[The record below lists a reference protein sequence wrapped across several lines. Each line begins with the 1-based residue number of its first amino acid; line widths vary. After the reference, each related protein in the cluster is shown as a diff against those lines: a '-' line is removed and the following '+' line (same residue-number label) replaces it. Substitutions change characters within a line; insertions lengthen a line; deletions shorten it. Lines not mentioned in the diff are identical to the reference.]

1 MKRILI
7 TILFLAAIVGLR
19 AQTYTLS
26 GHITDAATGETLIG
40 ATLFEAS
47 SQTGT
52 SANGYGFFSLRL
64 PAGKH
69 KLQCAYLGYNT
80 QEVEIHMDA
89 DKTLEIKLEG
99 NAVGLGE
106 VTVEAASVERPQKQN
121 EFNAEMLTIN
131 SIRKLPSVFGEAD
144 VVKAVQMQSGVK
156 TLGDASSGMF
166 VRGGTNDQNLILI
179 DEAPIYNASHL
190 FGMISIFNPEA
201 VNQVTLYKSNM
212 PAQYGGRVSAVLDC
226 KMKEGNMNHH
236 DFSVALSPFA
246 ATLTANG
253 PIVKETASY
262 LVSARRS
269 FLDLFVKPNEDIPLV
284 PTFYDLNA
292 KINTKIGQND
302 RLYASFYR
310 GHDVIESRNELLNTW
325 GNTSGVLRWTHN
337 FGSRWFLNTAFIVS
351 DYRNSLDFL
360 YKRRKYNWHTG
371 LSDLNLK
378 AALSYYIAPDCELRI
393 GVGAIRHAF
402 TPGESDSTVLSLP
415 RYQAME
421 YSAFVLNDWKPLRWL
436 GFNYGLHLSAFQPL
450 GGGGKTLVYPEPRVS
465 MNVMLGE
472 NTSLKAAYARNVQYI
487 QVLENNTLDYS
498 SLETWFPAVDG
509 LKPVI
514 ADVVS
519 AGAFFDFAGQF
530 STSVE
535 LYYKK
540 GRNQI
545 DFLDH
550 AQLISNPNVLSQV
563 RSGNSKAYGV
573 EINLAKRVGKFTGA
587 MSYTYSRVTYTIDGI
602 NDGNPYPAL
611 SDIPHDFRINGN
623 YQFTPRWSASAAWQY
638 SSGHPVTLPVG
649 FYEYLG
655 QTVPIYTERNAS
667 RTPAYHRL
675 DLSFA
680 YHSPKYNNSFNW
692 SASVGVFNAY
702 NRLNP
707 LGYQFETNTSMNE
720 MRVYAYSMFGIM
732 PHVSL
737 RAGW

>member
-1 MKRILI
+1 MKRILL
-7 TILFLAAIVGLR
+7 TIFFFAFFIGLQ
-19 AQTYTLS
+19 AQSYTLS

-40 ATLFEAS
+40 ATLFEAT

-52 SANGYGFFSLRL
+52 SANGYGFYSLRL

-80 QEVEIHMDA
+80 KEIEVQLDSN
-89 DKTLEIKLEG
+89 KFLEIKLEE
-99 NAVGLGE
+99 NTVGLGE
-106 VTVEAASVERPQKQN
+106 VTVEAASVERPQRQN

-144 VVKAVQMQSGVK
+144 VIKAVQMQSGVK

-212 PAQYGGRVSAVLDC
+212 PAQYGGRIAAVLDC
-226 KMKEGNMNHH
+226 KMKEGNLNHH
-236 DFSVALSPFA
+236 DFSVSVSPFA

-253 PIVKETASY
+253 PIVKEQASY

-269 FLDLFVKPNEDIPLV
+269 FLDLFVKPNIDIPLV

-292 KINTKIGQND
+292 KVNTKIGQND

-310 GHDVIESRNELLNTW
+310 GHDIIESRNELLNTW
-325 GNTSGVLRWTHN
+325 GNTSGTLRWTHN
-337 FGSRWFLNTAFIVS
+337 FGSRWFLNTAFVVS

-360 YKRRKYNWHTG
+360 YKRRKYNWRTG

-393 GVGAIRHAF
+393 GAGAVHHAF

-415 RYQAME
+415 RFQAME

-436 GFNYGLHLSAFQPL
+436 GFNYGLHLSAFYPL
-450 GGGGKTLVYPEPRVS
+450 DSDEKPMVYPEPRVS
-465 MNVMLGE
+465 MNVVLNE
-472 NTSLKAAYARNVQYI
+472 NTSLKAGYARNVQYI
-487 QVLENNTLDYS
+487 QVLENNTLDYQ
-498 SLETWFPAVDG
+498 SLETWFPTVNG

-519 AGAFFDFAGQF
+519 AGAFFDFAEQY
-530 STSVE
+530 SASAEV
-535 LYYKK
+535 YYKK
-540 GRNQI
+540 GQNQI
-545 DFLDH
+545 DFIDH
-550 AQLISNPNVLSQV
+550 AQLISNPNVLNQV
-563 RSGNSKAYGV
+563 RSGDSKAYGV
-573 EINLAKRVGKFTGA
+573 ELNLSKNVGKFTGA
-587 MSYTYSRVTYTIDGI
+587 MSYTYSRVIYTIDGI
-602 NDGNPYPAL
+602 NDGHSYSAL
-611 SDIPHDFRINGN
+611 SDIPHDFRINGC

-649 FYEYLG
+649 FYEYMG
-655 QTVPIYTERNAS
+655 QTVPIYTKRNAS

-675 DLSFA
+675 DLSCA
-680 YHSPKYNNSFNW
+680 YHSPKYRNGFNW
-692 SASVGVFNAY
+692 SASVGLFNAY

-707 LGYQFETNTSMNE
+707 LGYQFETDMESGE
-720 MRVYAYSMFGIM
+720 MRAYAYSMFGIL
-732 PHVSL
+732 PNISL

>member
-7 TILFLAAIVGLR
+7 TILFLAAFVGLR

-26 GHITDAATGETLIG
+26 GHIVDATTGEMLIG

-52 SANGYGFFSLRL
+52 SANGYGFYSLRL

-69 KLQCAYLGYNT
+69 KLQCAYLGYIT
-80 QEVEIHMDA
+80 QEVEIQLDG
-89 DKTLEIKLEG
+89 DKTLEIKLEE

-106 VTVEAASVERPQKQN
+106 VTVEAASVERPQRQN

-131 SIRKLPSVFGEAD
+131 QIRKLPSVFGEAD
-144 VVKAVQMQSGVK
+144 IIKAVQMQSGVK
-156 TLGDASSGMF
+156 TIGDASSGLL

-179 DEAPIYNASHL
+179 DEAPIYNPSHL

-226 KMKEGNMNHH
+226 KMKEGNMNRHG
-236 DFSVALSPFA
+236 FSVALSPFA

-253 PIVKETASY
+253 PIAKEQASY
-262 LVSARRS
+262 LISARRS
-269 FLDLFVKPNEDIPLV
+269 FFDLFVEPNKGMPLV

-302 RLYASFYR
+302 RLYLSFYR
-310 GHDVIESRNELLNTW
+310 GHDVIDSNEGLHNNW
-325 GNTSGVLRWTHN
+325 GNTSGTLRWTHN

-351 DYRNSLDFL
+351 DYRNDLNFI
-360 YKRRKYNWHTG
+360 YKKHEFNWHTG

-393 GVGAIRHAF
+393 GAGAIRHAF
-402 TPGESDSTVLSLP
+402 VPGESDSLQTSLP
-415 RYQAME
+415 HLQAME

-450 GGGGKTLVYPEPRVS
+450 DSDEKVMVYPEPRVS
-465 MNVMLGE
+465 MNVML
-472 NTSLKAAYARNVQYI
+472 NDDASLKAAYSRNVQYI
-487 QVLENNTLDYS
+487 QVLQNNSLNYT
-498 SLETWFPAVDG
+498 SLETWFPAVNG

-519 AGAFFDFAGQF
+519 AGFFLDFAEQF

-540 GRNQI
+540 GQNQI
-545 DFLDH
+545 DFIDH

-563 RSGNSKAYGV
+563 RSGNAMAYGV
-573 EINLAKRVGKFTGA
+573 EFNLSKNVGKFTGA
-587 MSYTYSRVTYTIDGI
+587 MSYTYSRVTYTIPDI
-602 NDGNPYPAL
+602 NDGNPYSAL
-611 SDIPHDFRINGN
+611 SDIPHDFRINGS
-623 YQFTPRWSASAAWQY
+623 YQFTPHWSASAAWQY

-649 FYEYLG
+649 FYEYMG

-675 DLSFA
+675 DLSCA
-680 YHSPKYNNSFNW
+680 YQSPKYKNGFNW
-692 SASVGVFNAY
+692 TASFGLFNAY

-707 LGYQFETNTSMNE
+707 LGYQFETNTETGE
-720 MRVYAYSMFGIM
+720 MRAFAYSMFGIL
-732 PHVSL
+732 PNVSV